1 MAASSST
8 PRRLRALVAVAR
20 AYRLAPREIAAGLWF
35 ARCPGCPRGARGRSL
50 ALRETPTGARFE
62 CGLCGVHGARL
73 NGLQRIAEGAANDD
87 TPPPAVGDPRA
98 TQRAELAEIGARHG
112 DRGRAAMAAAAL
124 AYAAAG
130 EFAEAE
136 KLEPG
141 PNGSTR
147 HGPRGVPGLRIV
159 QAANDDAP
167 PAPDPELCRCPS
179 CEGRDG
185 RGEGDA

>member
-1 MAASSST
+1 MAAGSST

-62 CGLCGVHGARL
+62 CRLCGVHGARL

-87 TPPPAVGDPRA
+87 TAPPALGDPRA
-98 TQRAELAEIGARHG
+98 TLRAELAAAVARHG
-112 DRGRAAMAAAAL
+112 DRARTICARL
-124 AYAAAG
+124 AAAG
-130 EFAEAE
+130 ELAEGE
-136 KLEPG
+136 NLEIGPG
-141 PNGSTR
+141 GTTR
-147 HGPRGVPGLRIV
+147 HGPRGAGGLRIV
-159 QAANDDAP
+159 QAANDDT
-167 PAPDPELCRCPS
+167 PAPALDVCRCPA
-179 CEGRDG
+179 CEGIDD